1 MNAQLYGDDGAADDS
16 YVHAYADSEP
26 SPSRPFAVTDDG
38 ADTEEDEL
46 MRMIMEKERQ
56 EAEAEAKAATQAA
69 KYSGRGRKEQR
80 LQVPSRT
87 VRPTAVQISDD
98 FYSPVRPADS
108 NGSSTTEQHRG
119 HAPFRGAR
127 VVTESHRY
135 KQRASPVYSEQRERQ
150 AKFVNFHGH
159 DRSHNDDVTS
169 NQAEH
174 DVPPQ
179 QNSTSTSEQR
189 MRDKKVRERMQDPD
203 DVWDLFLHGTSGD
216 DNASS
221 TSAAAAGARHPKPSA
236 SAAARDVA
244 KRQQKNIF
252 REEISISQS
261 RSTSLDSGFTT
272 ANESTANTFKRQQQ
286 QEGSSAQP
294 SGSFSNESI
303 PNVSYSPPMSPATS
317 SSQGSSNH
325 WRHSEDHFESR
336 LPLSSLSP
344 AVFPFW
350 SVAFLLSCVAVGV
363 SGFFI
368 EEVMD
373 LVGRFSKSASSLS
386 LSKYEQKQM
395 HTRLEQLQSEI
406 HGFRYTASEIEIHSQ
421 RVFAEVK
428 AHLGRMKSE
437 REKHQEMI
445 AHEMNDLRAYMLHMM
460 SDMVEQERELIH
472 TRLKHVAA
480 VEESK
485 TAFQEV
491 DVRVESALH
500 DTEPASS
507 VETSEGIQPVDQ
519 PEPPAE
525 QPVNQPPVVDVSTVI
540 EIVTQPA
547 VEVLQVQ
554 TENASPSFEP
564 GPSAPAPTAAAL
576 SRGEGV
582 MLLSWELLLMLAAM
596 SILGGLV
603 GLRVRNIN
611 RRKRWF
617 EHRRIQ
623 RQIRATL
630 EQERAEREAEETE
643 AEDEDDSE
651 ELDDDEEEE
660 TEGEEIGD
668 DDTNSEEDW
677 DDGATESS
685 SIETVSLL
693 RRATGLTPL
702 GKMQAPSTD
711 DEDSGDDEEEE
722 AENGDEEQ
730 AQDSPERKKV
740 RFQLKSCASSAV
752 SGLKLVG

>member
-1 MNAQLYGDDGAADDS
+1 M
-16 YVHAYADSEP
+16 
-26 SPSRPFAVTDDG
+26 
-38 ADTEEDEL
+38 
-46 MRMIMEKERQ
+46 
-56 EAEAEAKAATQAA
+56 AK
-69 KYSGRGRKEQR
+69 G
-80 LQVPSRT
+80 L
-87 VRPTAVQISDD
+87 
-98 FYSPVRPADS
+98 
-108 NGSSTTEQHRG
+108 
-119 HAPFRGAR
+119 
-127 VVTESHRY
+127 
-135 KQRASPVYSEQRERQ
+135 
-150 AKFVNFHGH
+150 
-159 DRSHNDDVTS
+159 
-169 NQAEH
+169 
-174 DVPPQ
+174 
-179 QNSTSTSEQR
+179 
-189 MRDKKVRERMQDPD
+189 
-203 DVWDLFLHGTSGD
+203 
-216 DNASS
+216 
-221 TSAAAAGARHPKPSA
+221 
-236 SAAARDVA
+236 
-244 KRQQKNIF
+244 QKNIF
-252 REEISISQS
+252 REEISLSQS

-272 ANESTANTFKRQQQ
+272 ANESTSNTFKRQQQQQ

-317 SSQGSSNH
+317 FSQGSSNH
-325 WRHSEDHFESR
+325 WRHSEDHFESH

-344 AVFPFW
+344 VVFPFW
-350 SVAFLLSCVAVGV
+350 SVVFLLSCVIVGV

-368 EEVMD
+368 EDVMD

-386 LSKYEQKQM
+386 LSKHEQKQM

-406 HGFRYTASEIEIHSQ
+406 HGFRYTASEIEVHSQ

-428 AHLGRMKSE
+428 AHLDRMKSE

-445 AHEMNDLRAYMLHMM
+445 AREMNDLRAYMLHMM

-472 TRLKHVAA
+472 TRLKHVVA

-485 TAFQEV
+485 KAVQEV
-491 DVRVESALH
+491 DVRAESALH
-500 DTEPASS
+500 GSKPASS
-507 VETSEGIQPVDQ
+507 VDKSEAIQPVDQ

-525 QPVNQPPVVDVSTVI
+525 QPVNQSPVVDVSTAI
-540 EIVTQPA
+540 EIETQPV
-547 VEVLQVQ
+547 VEVLPVQ
-554 TENASPSFEP
+554 TENASSSFEP
-564 GPSAPAPTAAAL
+564 VPSAPGPTAAASL

-582 MLLSWELLLMLAAM
+582 VLLSWELLLMLAAM

-630 EQERAEREAEETE
+630 EQERAEREAEEAE
-643 AEDEDDSE
+643 EDEDDSE
-651 ELDDDEEEE
+651 ELDDDDEEE
-660 TEGEEIGD
+660 TEGEEASD
-668 DDTNSEEDW
+668 DDINSEEDW

-711 DEDSGDDEEEE
+711 DEDSEDDDDEE
-722 AENGDEEQ
+722 AGNGGEEQ
-730 AQDSPERKKV
+730 AQGSPVRKKV